1 MKKTFFQKL
10 ENMPVAILP
19 TMVGAATLSNVYL
32 TLGYTWIRHIT
43 MIAAAIILAVYLVKI
58 FGHIK
63 TVL

>member
-32 TLGYTWIRHIT
+32 TRALLNIYTE
-43 MIAAAIILAVYLVKI
+43 
-58 FGHIK
+58 
-63 TVL
+63 